1 MCIRDRFYF
10 LLQKYIH
17 DLRSDLESELTRDS
31 VLDTF
36 ELELDKAEALNL
48 IGLDKKLT
56 HEVLLPTESDLLKDC
71 DFEMRTP
78 SGAHETSRYNLL
90 MFTLI
95 RKIRYL
101 LIGACKNPP
110 EKQKQMLLKKSP
122 SSAWK
127 LGFSYEMDF
136 RSLIPCTIVNPGD
149 PTSPSNAQPTEF
161 KYIVEDQDN
170 LILIE
175 QDLDTGLSK
184 ILVNTAFKHVEAMI
198 DRAEPRIIFVAFKD
212 KAENDKDANIMLKFE
227 DLTHTLRVMRM
238 IEENQKTA
246 RNNDLYFAL
255 ETIRLTEEDFFAKQ
269 TVVQY
274 ICFRRI
280 CLQLRYFCVDA
291 FFVDISLF
299 ACGCVYN
306 LSLIHIS
313 EPTRRTPISY
323 AVFCLKK
330 KKLI

>member
-274 ICFRRI
+274 IC
-280 CLQLRYFCVDA
+280 CLLYTSPSPRDG
-291 FFVDISLF
+291 L
-299 ACGCVYN
+299 
-306 LSLIHIS
+306 LSRMPS
-313 EPTRRTPISY
+313 S
-323 AVFCLKK
+323 A
-330 KKLI
+330 